1 MRYTI
6 EIDTDNAAFEHQ
18 SGTEIARILR
28 QLADRCGV
36 YTEYPAVGSLR
47 DLNGNIVGSA
57 LYGPVPTDGNEP
69 RF

>member
-6 EIDTDNAAFEHQ
+6 TIDTDNAAFE
-18 SGTEIARILR
+18 GECLRAEIARILWG
-28 QLADRCGV
+28 LIYRCNTSGK
-36 YTEYPAVGSLR
+36 PAIGSLR
-47 DLNGNIVGSA
+47 DVNGNIVGSA